1 MKKTATWKQRRVA
14 KFRERKRLARMEMC
28 PRKTSSRLK
37 RRARL
42 KAVAPVKLHVTST
55 GKTIR
60 RHELTPPDVLDLEGN
75 YAETIKFLKN
85 LRFAT
90 SRRGNFHIEMKGVKD
105 ISPAAALLLVAE
117 CDRWRE
123 LTKSQWLRAE
133 SVSDWEPSVRR
144 RLKEMGFFKV
154 LNTRSPPDDPF
165 VAGEDRYVPFL
176 TGTRNPGAPA
186 FKLQEEIEALGPS
199 VADPGALYEGLVEA
213 MTNVAQHAYSSGKG
227 EFGPKRWWISASVNE
242 ERHSMTVLV
251 VDHGVG
257 IAKTLPRSKVWE
269 RIRQAV
275 PLEMLNDDAEIV
287 LAAFT
292 KGGEYKSQTGEE
304 HRGKGLRE
312 NIKGY
317 VESHNSRGRLRVIT
331 NRAGYTYSR
340 NNNDEEEAS
349 FAVPVPFDG
358 TFIEWVIEDYGQERN
373 ENN

>member
-1 MKKTATWKQRRVA
+1 MMTI
-14 KFRERKRLARMEMC
+14 
-28 PRKTSSRLK
+28 PRKIASRLH
-37 RRARL
+37 RQARL
-42 KAVAPVKLHVTST
+42 KAVAPVKPHLTRL

-60 RHELTPPDVLDLEGN
+60 RHELTPPEVLDLEEN
-75 YAETIKFLKN
+75 YSATIRFLQN

-90 SRRGNFHIEMKGVKD
+90 SRRGNFHIEMKGVRD

-123 LTKSQWLRAE
+123 STLSKWLRAE
-133 SVSDWEPSVRR
+133 SVSEWEPSVRR
-144 RLKEMGFFKV
+144 RLKEMGFFTV

-165 VAGEDRYVPFL
+165 VPGEDRYVPFL
-176 TGTRNPGAPA
+176 TGARNPGGPA
-186 FKLQEEIEALGPS
+186 VRLQEEIEALGPV
-199 VADPGALYEGLVEA
+199 VADPDALYEGLVEA
-213 MTNVAQHAYSSGKG
+213 MTNVAQHAYSSRNGG
-227 EFGPKRWWISASVNE
+227 EFGPKRWWISASVNAS
-242 ERHSMTVLV
+242 RHSMTVMV

-269 RIRQAV
+269 RIRQAM
-275 PLEMLNDDAEIV
+275 PLEKLKEILKDDAEIL

-292 KGGEYKSQTGEE
+292 KGGEYKSQTGES

-317 VESHNSRGRLRVIT
+317 VESHNSRGQLRVLT
-331 NRAGYTYSR
+331 NRAGYLYSR
-340 NNNDEEEAS
+340 NNDVELEKS

-373 ENN
+373 EDN